1 VDEKTVL
8 GSYSSSVDVAD
19 EVSRLVF
26 SGKVDVAPLI
36 THRFPLD
43 RVTEAF
49 ALASRPTPTS
59 LKVLVTP

>member
-1 VDEKTVL
+1 MRAGL
-8 GSYSSSVDVAD
+8 GALVIGYYEGD
-19 EVSRLVF
+19 RLVF

-49 ALASRPTPTS
+49 ALASSPTPTS